1 MKQHAQSICQIV
13 SLWVGWYC
21 MHNGGWVSTVHLLVS
36 YIVMSPNPACLKC
49 TLWYNYNGLTHTV
62 IQIHVQCTSYALS
75 CCHVSQCMSFHCTLT
90 AVSQGSMIWG
100 TSWKSAVTTWVYRI
114 CSACALC
121 TSTVSSHSVA
131 TPHCRLP
138 GLKDMNTLFNFLKQ
152 ADKGR
157 LETMVKVL
165 PPSTYYIF
173 ASVKL
178 R

>member
-1 MKQHAQSICQIV
+1 MPNQSAC
-13 SLWVGWYC
+13 LWVGWYC

-49 TLWYNYNGLTHTV
+49 TLWYNYNGLTHAV
-62 IQIHVQCTSYALS
+62 IQIHVQCTSL
-75 CCHVSQCMSFHCTLT
+75 
-90 AVSQGSMIWG
+90 AVICLNVCPFIIPQQLYHKVAWYEGLAGS
-100 TSWKSAVTTWVYRI
+100 SAVTTWVYRI

-138 GLKDMNTLFNFLKQ
+138 GLEDMNTLFSFLKQ

-165 PPSTYYIF
+165 PP
-173 ASVKL
+173 
-178 R
+178 